1 MHKKLLF
8 AILLV
13 ILLSQFA
20 VVNVLAAGEP
30 IGSCAPGFTLMMA
43 MDHDVHHHQHVGI
56 DTDRNG
62 DGWICMK
69 HVTPTE
75 KIHLHIDNNLP

>member
-1 MHKKLLF
+1 MHKRLF
-8 AILLV
+8 FALLLV

-20 VVNVLAAGEP
+20 VVHVFAAGEP
-30 IGSCAPGFTLMMA
+30 IGSCAPGFKLMMA
-43 MDHDVHHHQHVGI
+43 MDHDVHHHQHVGT

-69 HVTPTE
+69 HLTPTE

>member
-1 MHKKLLF
+1 MHKKLFF
-8 AILLV
+8 ALLLV

-30 IGSCAPGFTLMMA
+30 IGSCARGFTIMMA
-43 MDHDVHHHQHVGI
+43 MEHDVHEHQHVGTEA
-56 DTDRNG
+56 DLNG

-69 HVTPTE
+69 HLTPTE
-75 KIHLHIDNNLP
+75 KIHLHVDNNLP